1 MAAVAVGPQRVSV
14 PSAVA
19 SKIWM
24 RREGIGVPV
33 VVVVARGVCYV
44 SLISYV
50 SRGGEGKGEGKGEGY
65 EYGFDAD

>member
-1 MAAVAVGPQRVSV
+1 MLKGVQPAEVAAVAVGPQRVSV

-19 SKIWM
+19 SRIWM

-50 SRGGEGKGEGKGEGY
+50 SRGWEGGEGGRV
-65 EYGFDAD
+65 